1 MFVGADETQEKKTL
15 EGKTFAGLKV
25 IYKIQKNLNF
35 VTKPLENIKN
45 QKIYKWQC
53 IY

>member
-15 EGKTFAGLKV
+15 EGKTFPGLLE
-25 IYKIQKNLNF
+25 NSEFCDLSL
-35 VTKPLENIKN
+35 TKPLENIKN